1 MVNRQASS
9 PAPDPPRLATTV
21 SLALAY
27 FVTGRLGL
35 MLPAVGEHIT
45 LIWLPTGIAV
55 AVLLRYG
62 SGHWPGVTLG
72 ALAVNFGMG
81 PLPALV
87 VAAGNTLGPL
97 LAVRVLR
104 RVDFHLA
111 LDRQRDILLLT
122 VAALIGMAIS
132 ASVGVT
138 ALALDDD
145 LRDGSVAAWLT
156 WWAGDSMGVILA
168 APLIFALTV
177 PEFRASRIRRGEFA
191 AWLGSTALVTFLVFI
206 LDRDPSRQPWALAF
220 VPLTMV
226 AWGALR
232 YGAIGTSIS
241 VIVISVGAAYG
252 TATDHGPFSG
262 QTPLESVGFLWL
274 FMATSAA
281 LGWVTSAL
289 HASSLN
295 AAGIQRVL
303 EQALSDVSLGVT
315 LAGTDRRITYVNQG
329 FTRLTGYSAAEVLG
343 KSHALLQGPGTDPE
357 TRDRLEA
364 ALRDGTDFEGEILNY
379 RKDGTS
385 FWNALS
391 ITPAYD
397 DRGEPVGFLG
407 IQRDITAQ
415 KQAQLALR
423 ESEERY
429 RRIVET
435 TEQGV
440 WTIDLENKTSFVNP
454 KMAEMLGYTVDEMLG
469 SELNDFMDAEG
480 RIISD
485 RNVERRKRGISEQHE
500 FKFQRKDGSP
510 LWAHLSTNPIQD
522 ADGNYVGALAMVT
535 DMAERRAAEQALR
548 ESEAQH
554 RMLARSVPVGLLRTD
569 AEGNCKYVNERWTE
583 LTGLTDDESRGRGWI
598 SALHEDDRE
607 HVIEEWNRAAR
618 DEVEFDSE
626 YRIKSPNGKLTWVHG
641 LATALRDLDGRVT
654 GYLGSVTNV
663 TERRR
668 AQARS
673 EGERAVLELLASAA
687 PLSDVLD
694 RLARSYEEIF
704 PGMLCTVLLLG
715 EDGKTLHHGAAPSMP
730 RSYCEAI
737 DGAVIGPKTGSCGTA
752 AYTGLAT
759 LVADIATD
767 PLWEDFAALALE
779 HDLRACWSV
788 PVFSSRGN
796 VLGTLAVYSRMPSSP
811 DAEELAAI
819 ERGAQFAGLAL
830 ERHDLMRSLR
840 ESQERLE
847 TLVSNLP
854 GMAYRCRKD
863 AEWTMT
869 YVSEGCEAITG
880 YKREELEE
888 NRVIRYSRLMH
899 EDDREVQTTRCR
911 EQIDSHK
918 SYQGEY
924 RLIDRY
930 GRERWIHESASGV
943 YDSDG
948 GVLFVDGFVQ
958 DITAARRAKSEREQL
973 DRKVR
978 ETQKLESLGVLA
990 GGIAHDFNNLLGSV
1004 LGNANLAAMDLSP
1017 DSPVQEYISQ
1027 ITEASVRAA
1036 ELCNQMLAY
1045 SGKGRFV
1052 VETLDLG
1059 QLVEETA
1066 QMLRVSISKKAILRF
1081 NLESDLPR
1089 VEIDATQVRQVI
1101 MNLVI
1106 NASEAIGDESC
1117 VITLSTGVV
1126 HIDAGYHDAVLMDS
1140 ELEVG
1145 DYVVLEV
1152 TDDGCGM
1159 SPEMQAKIFD
1169 PFFTTKFAGRGLG
1182 LAAVLGIARGHGG
1195 ALEVRSEPGAGT
1207 SFRVLFPASCD
1218 AVRSAAPVSNAAEP
1232 WRVEGTVL
1240 VADDEP
1246 AMRKILARML
1256 RKFGLEPVLVA
1267 DGKEAVEAFQA
1278 DPARF
1283 SLVLLDLTMPR
1294 LDGEQAFTE
1303 LRRLCPDVR
1312 IILMSGYNAQEA
1324 TQCFSVDGP
1333 LGFLQKPF
1341 TVHALREVLQTAL
1354 T

>member
-1 MVNRQASS
+1 M
-9 PAPDPPRLATTV
+9 RLTV
-21 SLALAY
+21 LLALAY
-27 FVTGRLGL
+27 FATGRSGL
-35 MLPAVGEHIT
+35 MLPALGDHIT

-62 SGHWPGVTLG
+62 CRYWPGVTAGAFAVTLG
-72 ALAVNFGMG
+72 TGASLPVAV
-81 PLPALV
+81 A
-87 VAAGNTLGPL
+87 VATGNTLGPL
-97 LAVRVLR
+97 LAVWVLR
-104 RVDFHLA
+104 RCDFHLA
-111 LDRQRDILLLT
+111 FDRQRDILLLT
-122 VAALIGMAIS
+122 FAALIGMAVS

-138 ALALDDD
+138 ALVLEGV
-145 LRDGSVAAWLT
+145 LQDGSFAAWLI

-168 APLIFALTV
+168 APLVFALSV
-177 PEFRASRIRRGEFA
+177 PAFRSTRFHRGEFA
-191 AWLGSTALVTFLVFI
+191 AWLGSTALVTYVVFLY
-206 LDRDPSRQPWALAF
+206 DHDPSRQSWSLAF

-232 YGAIGTSIS
+232 YGAIGTSIA

-262 QTPLESVGFLWL
+262 PAPLESVGILWL

-281 LGWVTSAL
+281 LGWITSAL
-289 HASSLN
+289 HASSLQS
-295 AAGIQRVL
+295 AGIQRVL

-315 LAGTDRRITYVNQG
+315 LTDPTRCITYVNQG
-329 FTRLTGYSAAEVLG
+329 FTRLTGYGAAEVLG
-343 KSHALLQGPGTDPE
+343 RSHVLLQGPGTDPA
-357 TRDRLEA
+357 TKKRLEQ
-364 ALRDGTDFEGEILNY
+364 ALRNGSGFEGEILNY
-379 RKDGTS
+379 RKDGTT
-385 FWNALS
+385 FWNSLS

-397 DRGEPVGFLG
+397 DRGQPIGFLG
-407 IQRDITAQ
+407 IQRDITEQ

-440 WTIDLENKTSFVNP
+440 WTIDVDNKTSFVNP
-454 KMAEMLGYTVDEMLG
+454 KMAQMLGYTVDEMLG
-469 SELNDFMDAEG
+469 AELSDFMDAEG

-485 RNVERRKRGISEQHE
+485 RNVERRRRGISEQHE

-522 ADGNYVGALAMVT
+522 AEGNYVGALAMVT

-554 RMLARSVPVGLLRTD
+554 RMLARSVPVGLFRTD
-569 AEGNCKYVNERWTE
+569 AEGRCLYVNDRWRE
-583 LTGLTDDESRGRGWI
+583 MTGMTDAQSGGDGWLR
-598 SALHEDDRE
+598 ALHEEDRTR
-607 HVIEEWNRAAR
+607 VIEEWNRAA
-618 DEVEFDSE
+618 DAEVEFDSE
-626 YRIKSPNGKLTWVHG
+626 YRISCPSGKVTWVHG

-654 GYLGSVTNV
+654 GYLASVTNV
-663 TERRR
+663 TDRRR

-673 EGERAVLELLASAA
+673 EGERAVLELLAAAA
-687 PLSDVLD
+687 PLSAVLD

-704 PGMLCTVLLLG
+704 PGMLCTVLLLD
-715 EDGKTLHHGAAPSMP
+715 EDGKRLRHGAAPSMP
-730 RSYCEAI
+730 RQYCAAI
-737 DGAVIGPKTGSCGTA
+737 DGTEIGPKTGSCGTA
-752 AYTGLAT
+752 AFTGQAT

-767 PLWEDFAALALE
+767 PLWEDYAALALE

-788 PVFSSRGN
+788 PVFSSQGA
-796 VLGTLAVYSRMPSSP
+796 VLGTLAVYARVPSSP

-819 ERGAQFAGLAL
+819 ERGAHFAGLAL
-830 ERHDLMRSLR
+830 ERHGLMRSLR

-847 TLVSNLP
+847 TLVANLP

-863 AEWTMT
+863 AQWTMT

-888 NRVIRYSRLMH
+888 NRVVRYSQLMH
-899 EDDREVQTTRCR
+899 ETDREVHTTRCR
-911 EQIDSHK
+911 ELIDAHE

-948 GVLFVDGFVQ
+948 SVLFVDGFIQ
-958 DITAARRAKSEREQL
+958 DVTAARRAKSEREQL

-1004 LGNANLAAMDLSP
+1004 LGNANLASMDLSP
-1017 DSPVQEYISQ
+1017 ESPVQEYITQ

-1066 QMLRVSISKKAILRF
+1066 QMLNVSISKKAILRF
-1081 NLESDLPR
+1081 QLASGLPQI
-1089 VEIDATQVRQVI
+1089 EIDATQVRQVI

-1106 NASEAIGDESC
+1106 NASESFGDDSG

-1126 HIDAGYHDAVLMDS
+1126 HIDTNYHDAVLMDS
-1140 ELEVG
+1140 ELAVG
-1145 DYVVLEV
+1145 DYVYLEV
-1152 TDDGCGM
+1152 SDDGCGM
-1159 SPEMQAKIFD
+1159 SPETLAKIFD

-1182 LAAVLGIARGHGG
+1182 LAAVLGIARGHAG
-1195 ALEVRSEPGAGT
+1195 ALEVRSEPGLGT
-1207 SFRVLFPASCD
+1207 TFRILFPA
-1218 AVRSAAPVSNAAEP
+1218 ARNAARSNAPVPSAVES

-1240 VADDEP
+1240 VADDEH

-1267 DGKEAVEAFQA
+1267 DGKQAVEAFRA
-1278 DPARF
+1278 EPSRF
-1283 SLVLLDLTMPR
+1283 SLVLLDLTMPQ
-1294 LDGEQAFTE
+1294 LDGAQTFIE
-1303 LRRLCPDVR
+1303 LRRLHPDVR
-1312 IILMSGYNAQEA
+1312 IVLMSGYNAQEA
-1324 TQCFSVDGP
+1324 IQPFTDDGP

-1341 TVHALREVLQTAL
+1341 TVAALREVLRAAL